1 MKTPSYPSSPK
12 GFTLVELLV
21 VIAIIAVLASA
32 TFAIGPAMM
41 NRARKVNAQASAT
54 SINNA
59 IEMFYT
65 EYSAL
70 PTTTANNASPT
81 EVALLT
87 SVGGT
92 GVDIIKLLS
101 GEDVLNQNP
110 RKMRFLTGK
119 EAKNRRDGFI
129 YSGNFVNAMLDPWGQ
144 PFYIVMDYTYDESIP
159 VRIAT
164 PRSSPTTTVFTL
176 RGRRAAVYSLGVD
189 LPTAA
194 SASTLVKTW

>member
-41 NRARKVNAQASAT
+41 NRARQVSAQSTAT

-59 IEMFYT
+59 IEMYYT

-70 PTTTANNASPT
+70 PATGSPT
-81 EVALLT
+81 GDTRLVT
-87 SVGGT
+87 SSGGT
-92 GVDIIKLLS
+92 AIDILKILS
-101 GEDVLNQNP
+101 GEDITFQNP

-119 EAKNRRDGFI
+119 EAKNGRDGII
-129 YSGNFVNAMLDPWGQ
+129 YTTNLLTAMLDPWGQ
-144 PFYIVMDYTYDESIP
+144 PYYMMMDYDYNEDFTITYPTGVTISP
-159 VRIAT
+159 AVR
-164 PRSSPTTTVFTL
+164 L

-189 LPTAA
+189 TPSKANA
-194 SASTLVKTW
+194 KTLAKTW

>member
-1 MKTPSYPSSPK
+1 MKTPSHSSSSK
-12 GFTLVELLV
+12 GFTLIELLV

-41 NRARKVNAQASAT
+41 NRARKVSAQASAT

-59 IEMFYT
+59 IEMYYT

-70 PTTTANNASPT
+70 PTTSANSANPT
-81 EVALLT
+81 EVALTT

-92 GVDIIKLLS
+92 GVDIIKVLS
-101 GEDVLNQNP
+101 GEDLLSQNP

-119 EAKNRRDGFI
+119 EAKNGRDGFI
-129 YSGNFVNAMLDPWGQ
+129 YSGNLVNAMLDPWEQ
-144 PFYIVMDYTYDESIP
+144 PFYIMLDYGYDELLT

-164 PRSSPTTTVFTL
+164 PRSTPNPTVFTL

-189 LPTAA
+189 LPSAA